1 MYTLEQIKK
10 VWLDTYGED
19 MKHEYQG
26 FLENLVGSGNA
37 KEFVDMIDCEQEAV
51 SIVWEYVSE
60 KDIPEINERLDKL
73 NKEGK

>member
-26 FLENLVGSGNA
+26 FLQNLVDSGNA

>member
-1 MYTLEQIKK
+1 
-10 VWLDTYGED
+10 
-19 MKHEYQG
+19 
-26 FLENLVGSGNA
+26 
-37 KEFVDMIDCEQEAV
+37 MIDCEQEAV

>member
-26 FLENLVGSGNA
+26 FLENLVDSGNA
-37 KEFVDMIDCEQEAV
+37 IDCEQEAIKDV
-51 SIVWEYVSE
+51 LWGYISE
-60 KDIPEINERLDKL
+60 KDIPEITVRLNKL
-73 NKEGK
+73 NGEGA